1 MFLYLR
7 TYKNKK
13 TDTNM
18 LEFILLQANGATEA
32 VTTQSSGGG
41 WSMWIMLLLLFLV
54 FYFFMIRPQKKK
66 QEELQKQRSAMKK
79 GDKIVTA
86 GGVYGTIKEVQES
99 TFLIEISKEVCIK
112 IDKGSVYTC
121 ASDASQETPEP
132 DKK

>member
-1 MFLYLR
+1 
-7 TYKNKK
+7 
-13 TDTNM
+13 M
-18 LEFILLQANGATEA
+18 LEFILLQANGASEVA
-32 VTTQSSGGG
+32 TTQNGGGG

-66 QEELQKQRSAMKK
+66 QEELQKQRSVMKK

-99 TFLIEISKEVCIK
+99 TFLIEVSEEVYIK
-112 IDKGSVYTC
+112 IDKGSVYTT
-121 ASDASQETPEP
+121 ASDASQESTEP